1 MKKHI
6 TAFYFETLL
15 MILVFVAMILVL
27 SGVFGGARARSAEAR
42 HLTKAVDI
50 AGSAAEAVAAS
61 SSPEELERTL
71 GALGETTREDGKLT
85 LREGEYLT
93 EVTWEPDGE
102 LTESKITV
110 FWDGREVYSLATAV
124 FTGEG
129 GD

>member
-61 SSPEELERTL
+61 KSPEELERTL

-93 EVTWEPDGE
+93 EVTWEPEGE
-102 LTESKITV
+102 LAESVITV